1 MITYFGQFIRLTPL
15 SLLERYGIPSS
26 KVSPKNNKKWAEL
39 KRKSVVAN
47 SPVHHHSPNPTTYA
61 VTGVMA
67 ICTKPA
73 SRVAVDGGYAASS
86 HSATICAVGDIT
98 LVCNATAQTTLDLV
112 PADSSPGVY
121 SGGTT
126 SISNTTIASD
136 TSPFSSEIGGIFGG
150 PGDLMQN
157 RIVANNSG
165 ANCFSG
171 ITSKGYNL
179 SSDGSCNFHNSSD
192 RNNTDPQ
199 A

>member
-1 MITYFGQFIRLTPL
+1 MQPLLRVLQFARRRHYPRLQCH
-15 SLLERYGIPSS
+15 R
-26 KVSPKNNKKWAEL
+26 
-39 KRKSVVAN
+39 
-47 SPVHHHSPNPTTYA
+47 PNQP
-61 VTGVMA
+61 G
-67 ICTKPA
+67 PF
-73 SRVAVDGGYAASS
+73 
-86 HSATICAVGDIT
+86 
-98 LVCNATAQTTLDLV
+98 
-112 PADSSPGVY
+112 PADSTPGIY

-136 TSPFSSEIGGIFGG
+136 TSPFSTEIGGIFGG

-157 RIVANNSG
+157 SIVANNSG

-179 SSDGSCNFHNSSD
+179 SRDGSCNFHNSGD